1 MATKKTQFATDQ
13 DDRSI
18 KLNANPSF
26 RGAQKPIL
34 NADYDYALDGT
45 EANADVIILGSLG
58 LDSAEIIPELSR
70 IVDTGDTGDVDFSAT
85 LQSVD
90 ADGNVTDLA
99 QVASLDN
106 NVVTLTRLASGA
118 TPNVDAAD
126 KLQLTLSSVEAVTAA
141 ETIRV
146 ELAVKST
153 DFAG

>member
-1 MATKKTQFATDQ
+1 M
-13 DDRSI
+13 
-18 KLNANPSF
+18 
-26 RGAQKPIL
+26 
-34 NADYDYALDGT
+34 
-45 EANADVIILGSLG
+45 
-58 LDSAEIIPELSR
+58 
-70 IVDTGDTGDVDFSAT
+70 
-85 LQSVD
+85 D

-99 QVASLDN
+99 LVASLDN
-106 NVVTLTRLASGA
+106 NVVALARLASGA